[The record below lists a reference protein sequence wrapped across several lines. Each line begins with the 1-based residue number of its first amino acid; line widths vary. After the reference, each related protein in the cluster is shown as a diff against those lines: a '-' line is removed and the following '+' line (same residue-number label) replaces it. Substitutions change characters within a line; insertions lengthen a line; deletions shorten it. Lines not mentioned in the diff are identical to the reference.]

1 MAHCPDCGSKIS
13 SLAEMCPQCGFSLKH
28 TSLLRQRQRARRRK
42 EALKRLIPG
51 FVLLVIGVGLI
62 HLDINVFLSLV
73 LLSLGSLLVL
83 LGFLASI
90 GLELRRIK

>member
-28 TSLLRQRQRARRRK
+28 TPLLRQRQRARRRK

-51 FVLLVIGVGLI
+51 VVFLVIGIVLI
-62 HLDINVFLSLV
+62 DLGINVFLSLV
-73 LLSLGSLLVL
+73 LLLLGSFLVGSGLLIYV
-83 LGFLASI
+83 G
-90 GLELRRIK
+90 LRRIR